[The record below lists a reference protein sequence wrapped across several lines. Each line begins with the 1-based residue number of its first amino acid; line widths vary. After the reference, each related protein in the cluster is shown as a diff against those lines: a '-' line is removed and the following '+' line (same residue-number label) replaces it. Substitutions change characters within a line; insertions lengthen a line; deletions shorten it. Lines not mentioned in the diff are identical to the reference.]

1 MNDWKA
7 ATTKETFQHI
17 CGLQLLWRLAGKQCL
32 TAASDHVPWGQ
43 MFPLSRV
50 NAVRITG
57 HKGKHGAVRVCPRGF
72 PHEPLNEPH
81 TVSPLA
87 PYISLP
93 CWGWVALPIPP
104 LMFRKTRST
113 ICDRRW
119 NRPERAGPQLTVI
132 YKIVLILPTVFFF
145 FFFFFTA
152 LSLHLH
158 PRRCGWSC
166 TSYGIKMSSASVLSY
181 AEDGRH
187 ETGWPPR
194 GHYRGPG
201 QCLCA
206 AVGEKNGPDAHA
218 WNLQKTTFTIK
229 HVCNN
234 NALHG
239 GQTCKAGEI
248 WRQGEVSNIRMPFRR
263 YCSSGDFWMRLVCC
277 FLWCRLSSGCGRC
290 EHRFV
295 ERWKLGNDKNR
306 FGPLM

>member
-1 MNDWKA
+1 MASDRLGEKIVFNLSKELNTNARIPSGLTTALNLKANFTHISRDKNSLIWWLKVRVCLLCSFDFRNFAETSKINQVLMNDWKA

-17 CGLQLLWRLAGKQCL
+17 CGLQLFWRLAGKQCL

-132 YKIVLILPTVFFF
+132 YKIVLVLASFFF
-145 FFFFFTA
+145 FFFFFLR
-152 LSLHLH
+152 LSLFT
-158 PRRCGWSC
+158 C
-166 TSYGIKMSSASVLSY
+166 TLADV
-181 AEDGRH
+181 
-187 ETGWPPR
+187 
-194 GHYRGPG
+194 
-201 QCLCA
+201 
-206 AVGEKNGPDAHA
+206 V
-218 WNLQKTTFTIK
+218 
-229 HVCNN
+229 
-234 NALHG
+234 
-239 GQTCKAGEI
+239 
-248 WRQGEVSNIRMPFRR
+248 EVAQ
-263 YCSSGDFWMRLVCC
+263 VTA
-277 FLWCRLSSGCGRC
+277 
-290 EHRFV
+290 
-295 ERWKLGNDKNR
+295 
-306 FGPLM
+306 

>member
-17 CGLQLLWRLAGKQCL
+17 CGLQLFWRLAGKQCL

-145 FFFFFTA
+145 FFFFFYGS
-152 LSLHLH
+152 LSSPAPSPMWLKLHKL
-158 PRRCGWSC
+158 
-166 TSYGIKMSSASVLSY
+166 
-181 AEDGRH
+181 RH
-187 ETGWPPR
+187 KD
-194 GHYRGPG
+194 
-201 QCLCA
+201 
-206 AVGEKNGPDAHA
+206 VK
-218 WNLQKTTFTIK
+218 
-229 HVCNN
+229 
-234 NALHG
+234 
-239 GQTCKAGEI
+239 
-248 WRQGEVSNIRMPFRR
+248 
-263 YCSSGDFWMRLVCC
+263 
-277 FLWCRLSSGCGRC
+277 RLSSQLCRGWTSRDRMAT
-290 EHRFV
+290 E
-295 ERWKLGNDKNR
+295 
-306 FGPLM
+306 GPLPRPGSMSLCCRGGKEWPRCARLKSSKDNFHYQTCVQ